1 MKAVALVL
9 FVFIALAGVGG
20 HAQGVPRVDLQTSD
34 ISIPGRQV
42 VTTVAE
48 FLPRMSTD
56 RHTHPGEMVGYVLE
70 GAIASAQDG
79 QPNRTYRAG
88 ESFIIPSGVPHLHAN
103 AGDAPARM
111 FVTYIVEKGRPLNTN
126 VSRR

>member
-1 MKAVALVL
+1 MKAAALAS

-20 HAQGVPRVDLQTSD
+20 HAQGVPRVDHQTTD

-42 VTTVAE
+42 VTAVAE
-48 FLPRMSTD
+48 FLPGMSTD

-79 QPNRTYRAG
+79 QPNRTYKAG
-88 ESFIIPSGVPHLHAN
+88 EPFIIPAGVPHRHAN
-103 AGDAPARM
+103 AGDTPARM